1 MALTYRREEEVVAW
15 HKHVIGG
22 SLIRGQAV
30 VESIATLPTDTGEDE
45 LFMIVKRTINSVT
58 KRYVEKLK
66 YLTLATIQQQHFL
79 LIAVYLIAVALQ
91 QHCQVCII

>member
-1 MALTYRREEEVVAW
+1 MVRKTDGTLIGLTYRREEEVVAW
-15 HKHVIGG
+15 HKHIIGG
-22 SLIRGQAV
+22 SFGSGQAV

-66 YLTLATIQQQHFL
+66 VFDFGNNTTSSIF
-79 LIAVYLIAVALQ
+79 
-91 QHCQVCII
+91 C